1 MNRDPQLLLSDAEI
15 SLLDDFALCDKLWG
29 LVVEAYYHDHG
40 LTDLEN
46 APCNYP
52 ESLFAKDLSFHW
64 WVAYAVHA
72 FQYDVLAG
80 GLAQFFENHA
90 GLTNAET
97 KAALAHIGAHDFVPV
112 FADACAV
119 CDRFSEL
126 FRRDPVGTG
135 EEYIQLRDRFSKE
148 LSPMWHRLWDLYQS
162 QEPRSYLTTYIRD
175 NLELFRS
182 HKIA

>member
-15 SLLDDFALCDKLWG
+15 SQLDDFALCDKLWG
-29 LVVEAYYHDHG
+29 LVVEAYYYDHN

-46 APCNYP
+46 ASCAYP

-72 FQYDVLAG
+72 FEYDVLAG
-80 GLAQFFENHA
+80 GFEEFFCNHA

-97 KAALAHIGAHDFVPV
+97 KAALAHIGARDFVPV

-126 FRRDPVGTG
+126 
-135 EEYIQLRDRFSKE
+135 
-148 LSPMWHRLWDLYQS
+148 
-162 QEPRSYLTTYIRD
+162 
-175 NLELFRS
+175 
-182 HKIA
+182 